1 MSMSTVWILAAAGI
15 VPVGALLYLLHRL
28 FHRWRYNSHPA
39 LFCGLC
45 RLHGLDRGARRLLK
59 QVVEHYRLAQPAR
72 LFTEPQWLDPARLRG
87 PLQARAAELTALRE
101 RLFDLDPPDAAG
113 G

>member
-15 VPVGALLYLLHRL
+15 VPVGVLLYLLNRL
-28 FHRWRYNSHPA
+28 VHRWRHNSHPA
-39 LFCGLC
+39 LFSGLC
-45 RLHGLDRGARRLLK
+45 RLHGLDLGARQLLK
-59 QVVEHYRLAQPAR
+59 QVVQYHRLAQPAR